1 MVIFKTFKLCNF
13 SLIFI
18 YESTVSFNNLSFEL
32 YGFLFL
38 CLCAVM
44 TRIETYIFCETVFFY
59 YLTIVCEH
67 TYGVNLA
74 CFKLNAH
81 VVLC

>member
-44 TRIETYIFCETVFFY
+44 TRIETYIFCETVFF
-59 YLTIVCEH
+59 LLFTICEH

>member
-18 YESTVSFNNLSFEL
+18 YESTVSLNNLYFEL
-32 YGFLFL
+32 DGFFL
-38 CLCAVM
+38 PVCCNS
-44 TRIETYIFCETVFFY
+44 IKTYIFCKTVFFY

-67 TYGVNLA
+67 TYGVNLP
-74 CFKLNAH
+74 CFNLNAH
-81 VVLC
+81 LVLC

>member
-1 MVIFKTFKLCNF
+1 
-13 SLIFI
+13 
-18 YESTVSFNNLSFEL
+18 
-32 YGFLFL
+32 
-38 CLCAVM
+38 M

-74 CFKLNAH
+74 CFNLNAH